1 MIVDGSPVADYTPP
15 RRPDDSMSLLNDLAH
30 ESLDEDYAHVA
41 RIRAQAPSSPR
52 RRSYAGLVTA
62 TVLFGLLIAVAAVQT
77 DRSRPAAAEERAQLI
92 ERIRAHGDAIDEQ
105 REQTREI
112 SSEVAGLQADATAT
126 AERVQALQQQAR
138 RLGMSAGSYAVTGP
152 GLQVTVDDAD
162 PSAGEEGQVFDT
174 DLQSLVNGLWVAG
187 AEAVSINDQRI
198 TGRSWIR
205 GAAEAI
211 TVNGRSLRR
220 PYVVRAIGN
229 PDTIEARFFESEAG
243 QAWLDWKRNFG
254 VRFETVTQESLDVP
268 GRTVGDLRYAE
279 ASREVPQ

>member
-1 MIVDGSPVADYTPP
+1 MVDGSPVADYTPP

-126 AERVQALQQQAR
+126 AERAQALQQQAR

-162 PSAGEEGQVFDT
+162 PSAGEEGQVLDT

>member
-1 MIVDGSPVADYTPP
+1 MVDGSPVADYTSP
-15 RRPDDSMSLLNDLAH
+15 RRPDASMSLLTDLASN
-30 ESLDEDYAHVA
+30 SLEEEYAQVA
-41 RIRAQAPSSPR
+41 RRRAQAPHEPR

-62 TVLFGLLIAVAAVQT
+62 TVVFGLLIAVAAVQT

-92 ERIRAHGDAIDEQ
+92 ERIRANGDAIDEQ
-105 REQTREI
+105 RAQTREL
-112 SSEVAGLQADATAT
+112 SAEVAGLQADATAT
-126 AERVQALQQQAR
+126 ADRVQALERQAR

-162 PSAGEEGQVFDT
+162 PAAGEEGQVLDT

-198 TGRSWIR
+198 TSRSWIR
-205 GAAEAI
+205 GAAQAI

-229 PDTIEARFFESEAG
+229 PDTIEARFFETEAG
-243 QAWLDWKRNFG
+243 QAWLDWQRNFG
-254 VRFETVTQESLDVP
+254 VRFETVTQETLTVP
-268 GRTVGDLRYAE
+268 GRPVGDLRYAE

>member
-1 MIVDGSPVADYTPP
+1 MVDGSPVADYTPP

-162 PSAGEEGQVFDT
+162 PSAGEEGQVLDT

-279 ASREVPQ
+279 ASRGVPQ